1 MGCGQGRSK
10 VQLVQFFIVL
20 GMCILKQT
28 PFSIQYRVWLILINL
43 TCSFPPA
50 LTADTIGKNGM
61 TFLDGAFL
69 TFSPSHFVSR
79 DFAFVARDSSTG
91 KHKCHMFRCHGSI
104 SGRAITNALH
114 DLCSKILEKKK
125 KAQESDRKMS
135 VQKPWSDIINTPP
148 PSSARGTDPMI
159 NLLLN

>member
-1 MGCGQGRSK
+1 MGPC
-10 VQLVQFFIVL
+10 
-20 GMCILKQT
+20 
-28 PFSIQYRVWLILINL
+28 L
-43 TCSFPPA
+43 TLS
-50 LTADTIGKNGM
+50 L
-61 TFLDGAFL
+61 L
-69 TFSPSHFVSR
+69 HFVSR
-79 DFAFVARDSSTG
+79 DFAFVARDPSTG

-135 VQKPWSDIINTPP
+135 AQKPWSDIINTPP
-148 PSSARGTDPMI
+148 SSSARGTDPVI